1 MTPSRGI
8 RLFAILLV
16 LACTAGCDQAT
27 KHFARAELSLHS
39 ATLPGGFVEFT
50 LAENPGAFLS
60 FGASIPEIARGTLFT
75 IGVSLGLILL
85 LGYLVRESNFRWL
98 SFLGLVMVWAGGMS
112 NLFDRFTRHGLV
124 TDFMVVR
131 IGPLHTGV
139 FNLADVVIM
148 GGIAIVLVSI
158 SRRKSEAHRENHQ
171 LPK

>member
-1 MTPSRGI
+1 M
-8 RLFAILLV
+8 FAILLV

-27 KHFARAELSLHS
+27 KHFARTELSVHS

-60 FGASIPEIARGTLFT
+60 FGASIPETARGALFT

-85 LGYLVRESNFRWL
+85 LGYLMRASDFRWL

-148 GGIAIVLVSI
+148 AGIAVVLVSI
-158 SRRKSEAHRENHQ
+158 QPAEVRNAS
-171 LPK
+171 